1 MKTQEELKKL
11 DPKKLNEELV
21 EIKQTLYK
29 LKFDIISGHTKD
41 SHMVRANKKQ
51 AARIKTILNS
61 TTK

>member
-11 DPKKLNEELV
+11 DAKKLNAELV
-21 EIKQTLYK
+21 EVQQTLYK
-29 LKFDIISGHTKD
+29 LRFDMRSGHSKD
-41 SHMVRANKKQ
+41 SHMISANKKQ